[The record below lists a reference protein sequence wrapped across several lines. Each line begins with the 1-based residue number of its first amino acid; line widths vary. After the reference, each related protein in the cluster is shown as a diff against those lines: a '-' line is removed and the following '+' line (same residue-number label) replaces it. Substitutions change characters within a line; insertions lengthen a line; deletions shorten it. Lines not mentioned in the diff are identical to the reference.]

1 MENNETG
8 RDNTDNSSNM
18 KEKKKTGTSARWKRR
33 LKRKLRRFVRD
44 IFAFFA
50 VIVITSVIG
59 AVIFSHIYTAGGQS
73 YYDVVAH
80 AIKAE
85 LDNPENGGF
94 IGTATAAVQSS
105 VKALNKVASHAD
117 TTNSDFSSIAGG
129 GGSKSVA
136 SSDKLE
142 KSPNQRRE
150 YTAEEVGTESAPVVN
165 AQTESSYGTFDDG
178 FAMEVLNL
186 VNDERVKEGLE
197 PLVWNNSAASAA
209 KIRSDEVVA
218 QMSHTRPN
226 ESRGIT
232 ALYDVGVNWNMAG
245 ENLAGGQGSPEAV
258 MAAWMNSEV
267 HRANILKPG
276 YTSLGVACL
285 YVPNSTYGYYWV
297 QLFVG

>member
-1 MENNETG
+1 MESNETG

-129 GGSKSVA
+129 GGSKKKPWPSPSAARA
-136 SSDKLE
+136 SSTSRSRAWTMPSTLW
-142 KSPNQRRE
+142 
-150 YTAEEVGTESAPVVN
+150 TAW
-165 AQTESSYGTFDDG
+165 SSWDSG
-178 FAMEVLNL
+178 
-186 VNDERVKEGLE
+186 R
-197 PLVWNNSAASAA
+197 
-209 KIRSDEVVA
+209 
-218 QMSHTRPN
+218 
-226 ESRGIT
+226 
-232 ALYDVGVNWNMAG
+232 
-245 ENLAGGQGSPEAV
+245 
-258 MAAWMNSEV
+258 
-267 HRANILKPG
+267 
-276 YTSLGVACL
+276 
-285 YVPNSTYGYYWV
+285 
-297 QLFVG
+297 